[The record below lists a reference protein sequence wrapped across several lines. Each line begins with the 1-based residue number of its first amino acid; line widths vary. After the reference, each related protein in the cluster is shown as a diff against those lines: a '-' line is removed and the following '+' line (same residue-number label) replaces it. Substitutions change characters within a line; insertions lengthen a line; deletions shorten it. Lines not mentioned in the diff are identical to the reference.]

1 MKAERPLPNV
11 MTSNAQCGVHF
22 ARWTVPFHGSHVC
35 ATQSHRR
42 EAESSA
48 PSDMILKKS
57 YYIYIII
64 KIVYLSLW
72 YHFCF
77 LNKYYVD
84 AHHVT
89 DVKQHGQEVLGYVQY
104 AFSG

>member
-48 PSDMILKKS
+48 PSDMILQNHI
-57 YYIYIII
+57 IYIII
-64 KIVYLSLW
+64 KIFYLSLW

>member
-1 MKAERPLPNV
+1 
-11 MTSNAQCGVHF
+11 
-22 ARWTVPFHGSHVC
+22 
-35 ATQSHRR
+35 
-42 EAESSA
+42 
-48 PSDMILKKS
+48 MILQNHI
-57 YYIYIII
+57 IYIII
-64 KIVYLSLW
+64 KIFYLSLW

>member
-1 MKAERPLPNV
+1 MKAERPLQNV

-22 ARWTVPFHGSHVC
+22 AHWTVLFPGSHVC
-35 ATQSHRR
+35 ATESHRR
-42 EAESSA
+42 GTESSA
-48 PSDMILKKS
+48 LSSVILRNHI
-57 YYIYIII
+57 IYIII

-77 LNKYYVD
+77 PSKYYVD

-89 DVKQHGQEVLGYVQY
+89 NVKQHGQEVLGYIQY

>member
-1 MKAERPLPNV
+1 MRCALRPLD
-11 MTSNAQCGVHF
+11 SSLS
-22 ARWTVPFHGSHVC
+22 WVPRLCDSV
-35 ATQSHRR
+35 TQTW
-42 EAESSA
+42 AELSA
-48 PSDMILKKS
+48 PSDMILRNHI
-57 YYIYIII
+57 IYIII
-64 KIVYLSLW
+64 KIVYISLW

-84 AHHVT
+84 AHHVA